1 MSLRPDPPP
10 FSSPATAVFAAC
22 VLHGIAGETAPA
34 EIGIVEVAIAVCL
47 VLASDPHRL
56 VRLVDGR
63 MIADRAEPAHVR
75 CAVSVLHLIVWVPL
89 LNGIVNGSALGD
101 IVRDLVPVAFPA
113 LALVLPPPTGRRDP
127 VTRALTAGLATAGT
141 LIAVRWIAGPF
152 GPVSVGAPTPPAWA
166 RDLLLNDPSVVFA
179 AAVLPL
185 VGIRRGGAGMMV
197 ALVGGV
203 TAFGALLFVGHRAG
217 VVAAT
222 IVIVFGIRETGAA
235 GRVLPIVLLVC
246 AAGMTGLGAP
256 VVDAVGSLTAKFAD
270 LGLNARPEEAAAAIV
285 WAADGPLGVLL
296 GRGWGARF
304 PNPAAGGDVVRY
316 VHGLGPY
323 LVLKTGVI
331 GTMAV
336 MVWAVML
343 FPVLRRAGRADPIV
357 ALATLPALVIGTT
370 VHTSYKFLAFGLV
383 LALLTRIGT
392 PELER

>member
-1 MSLRPDPPP
+1 M
-10 FSSPATAVFAAC
+10 
-22 VLHGIAGETAPA
+22 
-34 EIGIVEVAIAVCL
+34 
-47 VLASDPHRL
+47 
-56 VRLVDGR
+56 
-63 MIADRAEPAHVR
+63 
-75 CAVSVLHLIVWVPL
+75 
-89 LNGIVNGSALGD
+89 

-113 LALVLPPPTGRRDP
+113 LALVLPPPRGRRDP
-127 VTRALTAGLATAGT
+127 VTRALTAGLATAGI
-141 LIAVRWIAGPF
+141 LIAVRWVAGPF
-152 GPVSVGAPTPPAWA
+152 GSLPMGAPMPPAWA

-197 ALVGGV
+197 AFVGGLF
-203 TAFGALLFVGHRAG
+203 AFGALLFVGHRAG
-217 VVAAT
+217 VIAAT
-222 IVIVFGIRETGAA
+222 IAIVIGIRETGAA
-235 GRVLPIVLLVC
+235 GRVLPIAVLFGV
-246 AAGMTGLGAP
+246 AGIVGFGAP
-256 VVDAVGSLTAKFAD
+256 VVDAVVTLVSKFAD
-270 LGLNARPEEAAAAIV
+270 LGLNARPEEAAAAIL

-323 LVLKTGVI
+323 LVLKAGVI

-336 MVWAVML
+336 MVWVALL
-343 FPVLRRAGRADPIV
+343 FPVMRRAGRADPLV

-383 LALLTRIGT
+383 LALLIRLGT